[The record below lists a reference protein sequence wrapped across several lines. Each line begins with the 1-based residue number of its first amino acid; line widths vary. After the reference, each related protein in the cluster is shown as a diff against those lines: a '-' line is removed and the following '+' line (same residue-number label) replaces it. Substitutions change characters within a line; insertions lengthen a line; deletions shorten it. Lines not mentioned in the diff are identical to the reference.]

1 MRSLVRFLVIFA
13 AVGVAA
19 AGYVQA
25 RGLRWLPDAKALH
38 DERAKAA
45 VRDALKAESAAILA
59 KASISLEQLQD
70 YLATGAI
77 FVDARS
83 PADFAAEH
91 LRADIII
98 NLPSDL
104 VGDRD
109 QLARL
114 RPEIRMGLPLVL
126 YCGSED
132 CDAAQLVYKALAN
145 EFATDA
151 DMYIFVP
158 GWAGIKA
165 AKLPASTDPESDL
178 EALAQAAFGE
188 APPDATPQDTP
199 ASVEPGGE

>member
-1 MRSLVRFLVIFA
+1 MKSLVRLAVIFA

-38 DERAKAA
+38 DERAKAE

-59 KASISLEQLQD
+59 KASITLEQLQD

-77 FVDARS
+77 FVDAR
-83 PADFAAEH
+83 PRADFAAGH
-91 LRADIII
+91 LQADIII

-104 VGDRD
+104 VGDRE
-109 QLARL
+109 QLTRL

-132 CDAAQLVYKALAN
+132 CDAAQVLYKALTS

-158 GWAGIKA
+158 GWAGIEA
-165 AKLPASTDPESDL
+165 ARLAASTGPETDL

-188 APPDATPQDTP
+188 TPTESPPPDAP
-199 ASVEPGGE
+199 AAGEPGGE